1 MGASVKAVL
10 GLPPVKAEAD
20 KKTVTPE
27 LSLDPPLSS
36 PPGMAPPSLKET
48 VKKLVDRQAK
58 TDQRL
63 DELEALLKSSR
74 ETIRTQQER
83 ILTLEELVNV
93 PRSQNGTKDV

>member
-10 GLPPVKAEAD
+10 GLPPVKAEAG
-20 KKTVTPE
+20 KKTATPE
-27 LSLDPPLSS
+27 PSQDPPLSS
-36 PPGMAPPSLKET
+36 PPGMAPPGLKET
-48 VKKLVDRQAK
+48 VKKLVERQAK

-63 DELEALLKSSR
+63 AELEALLKSSR